1 MGVSYALGSLLS
13 IDDLLW
19 CASRVGPEDSVWVP
33 ETWGMD
39 CFSVMAEVAHRSE
52 CRTIGS
58 SILNVYSRSPSAMAM
73 GAATVD
79 TLSGG
84 RLILGIG
91 ASSPAIVEGFHG
103 YAYDRPLQRVRECV
117 QIVRLALGGG
127 RIDYDG
133 QLFKLRGFSLLIKPP
148 RTSIP
153 IYLAAVNPRMVNLA
167 WEVADGVIFYLR
179 PPGEMGETIRRMQQ
193 RRRIRTA
200 CPVITAVSEDAE
212 RAYERARRTLAFY
225 VSVARVYREFLAGN
239 GFARETSM
247 IYGQYKK
254 SGLADAHQA
263 VSDHMLRSLT
273 ICGTPQECLSGL
285 ESLRETGVDEPIIQ
299 FNPVG
304 DVRESFKLL
313 AGMFS

>member
-19 CASRVGPEDSVWVP
+19 CASRVGPGDSVWVP

-73 GAATVD
+73 GAATID
-79 TLSGG
+79 ALSGG

-91 ASSPAIVEGFHG
+91 ASSPAIVENFHG
-103 YAYDRPLQRVRECV
+103 YAYDRPLQRIRECV

-148 RTSIP
+148 RQDIP
-153 IYLAAVNPRMVNLA
+153 IYLAAVNPRMVDLA

-179 PPGEMGETIRRMQQ
+179 PPAEMKETIRRMQQ
-193 RRRIRTA
+193 RRRIRTV
-200 CPVITAVSEDAE
+200 CPMITAVSEDAE
-212 RAYERARRTLAFY
+212 KAYERARRTLAFY
-225 VSVARVYREFLAGN
+225 VCVAKVYREFLSGH
-239 GFARETSM
+239 GYARETAL
-247 IYGQYKK
+247 IHDEYKK
-254 SGLADAHQA
+254 RGLADAHKLIP
-263 VSDHMLRSLT
+263 DPMLRSLT
-273 ICGTPQECLSGL
+273 ICGTPQECLSRL
-285 ESLRETGVDEPIIQ
+285 ESFREIGVDEPIIQ

-304 DVRESFKLL
+304 DVRESFRLL
-313 AGMFS
+313 VGMFR

>member
-1 MGVSYALGSLLS
+1 MGVSYALGSLLP

-52 CRTIGS
+52 CSTIGS

-73 GAATVD
+73 GAATID

-91 ASSPAIVEGFHG
+91 ASSPAIVENFHG
-103 YAYDRPLQRVRECV
+103 YAYDRPLQRVRECI

-148 RTSIP
+148 RPDIP
-153 IYLAAVNPRMVNLA
+153 IYLAAVNPRMVDLA

-179 PPGEMGETIRRMQQ
+179 PPAEMKETIGRMQQ
-193 RRRIRTA
+193 RRRIRTV
-200 CPVITAVSEDAE
+200 CPMITAVSEDAE
-212 RAYERARRTLAFY
+212 KAYERARRTLAFY
-225 VSVARVYREFLAGN
+225 VSVAKVYREFLAGH
-239 GFARETSM
+239 GYARETAL
-247 IYGQYKK
+247 IYDEYKK
-254 SGLADAHQA
+254 RGLADAHKMIPD
-263 VSDHMLRSLT
+263 SMLRPLT
-273 ICGTPQECLSGL
+273 ICGTPQECLSRL
-285 ESLRETGVDEPIIQ
+285 ESFREIGVDEPIIQ

-304 DVRESFKLL
+304 DVRESFRLL
-313 AGMFS
+313 VGMFR